1 MAESRRIYLIDKE
14 SRQKRCAKIVIQ
26 TERFC
31 NMVFT
36 SLVTTVI
43 RVVIVVLVVDVVVV
57 VAVAT
62 KQSKAASISQL
73 N

>member
-57 VAVAT
+57 VVAT
-62 KQSKAASISQL
+62 RQSKAASISQL